1 MFQDKLL
8 ACLAEMGPEPDYAR
22 AVAEVLGIRGAQPE
36 LARRLVTQA
45 LLIEDRHETWSR
57 VGQSVCRRAPG
68 SPGVY
73 VFQDA
78 DGRALY
84 VGKAVNL
91 RRRLR
96 AHFADRRWLTLKPPL
111 ARVVAVEWQE
121 VGSEIEA
128 LVREATLIREL
139 NPVVNVQVRT
149 PALHKRII
157 PRALLRDVIVVV
169 PSAVADSAELLA
181 ARTDGAS
188 LLQRAARNGTGL
200 IHEAERLWRFFQ
212 APSRDESNDCSLA
225 PLVFSWL
232 AGRGRDATRLDP
244 HDASSSD
251 CLHAALARL
260 LLDKHLFSERIVRF
274 W

>member
-1 MFQDKLL
+1 MFRDKLL
-8 ACLAEMGPEPDYAR
+8 ACLSEMGPEPDYAR
-22 AVAEVLGIRGAQPE
+22 AVAEVLGIKGAQPE

-45 LLIEDRHETWSR
+45 LSMEDRYASWRR

-73 VFQDA
+73 VFKDA

-96 AHFADRRWLTLKPPL
+96 AHFADRRWLTLKPAL
-111 ARVVAVEWQE
+111 ARVAAVEWQE

-128 LVREATLIREL
+128 LLREAMLIREL

-149 PALHKRII
+149 PESHTRVI
-157 PRALLRDVIVVV
+157 PRALFRDVVLVV
-169 PSAVADSAELLA
+169 PSAAADSAELLA
-181 ARTDGAS
+181 ARTDGAWQ
-188 LLQRAARNGTGL
+188 LQRAARSGAGL
-200 IHEAERLWRFFQ
+200 IHEAEKLWRFFQ
-212 APSRDESNDCSLA
+212 APLPDVSHDCALA

-232 AGRGRDATRLDP
+232 AGRGHDATRLDP
-244 HDASSSD
+244 HDAPSSD
-251 CLHAALARL
+251 RLHAVLARL
-260 LLDKHLFSERIVRF
+260 LLDQQLFSERIVRS